1 MAINLDKLY
10 ANACENLKTICY
22 GYQHED
28 KSVADSGGELYESVL
43 KDPGLYSRWHPALAP
58 AIEIYCM
65 ASEEMNKSK
74 GGSAY
79 TILKKFIKG
88 IPDYRRDLCGAWLDS
103 DGRQC
108 VCDGYRAVRLN
119 VPVDGLK
126 QVETPTPFDLD
137 KVYPTEPQPTTLD
150 LPTSSELRAYI
161 ADPNS
166 KRTSDGKVLYDFGAG
181 LPWVD
186 AKWLKDM
193 VDLLPGAVVTCD
205 GLMKPIVFKS
215 ERGDGLLL
223 PVRKSAA

>member
-1 MAINLDKLY
+1 MSINIEKLY
-10 ANACENLKTICY
+10 TNACDVLRYACIHL
-22 GYQHED
+22 Q
-28 KSVADSGGELYESVL
+28 GEKDGLTFYEKVT
-43 KDPGLYSRWHPALAP
+43 KDPELWLKSAYIGDVTSAL
-58 AIEIYCM
+58 EIWCM
-65 ASEEMNKSK
+65 AKEEISKSK

-88 IPDYRRDLCGAWLDS
+88 IPDYRRDLCGAWIDA

-108 VCDGYRAVRLN
+108 VCDGYRAVRLT

-126 QVETPTPFDLD
+126 QAETPTPFDLA

-150 LPTSSELRAYI
+150 LPSPAELRAYI

-166 KRTSDGKVLYDFGAG
+166 KRTSDGRVLYDFGAG
-181 LPWVD
+181 LPLVD

-193 VDLLPGAVVTCD
+193 VDLLPGAVATCD
-205 GLMKPIVFKS
+205 GLTKPIVFKS

>member
-1 MAINLDKLY
+1 MAINIEKLY
-10 ANACENLKTICY
+10 TNACEVLRNACIHL
-22 GYQHED
+22 Q
-28 KSVADSGGELYESVL
+28 GEKDGIAFYEKVT
-43 KDPGLYSRWHPALAP
+43 KDPELWLKSPYIGDVTSALEIWHMAKE
-58 AIEIYCM
+58 EI
-65 ASEEMNKSK
+65 SKSK

-79 TILKKFIKG
+79 TILKKFIKA
-88 IPDYRRDLCGAWLDS
+88 IPDYRRDLCGAWLDA

-126 QVETPTPFDLD
+126 QVETPTPFDLS

-150 LPTSSELRAYI
+150 LQSSAELRAYI

-166 KRTSDGKVLYDFGAG
+166 ISTSDGTILYDFGEN
-181 LPWVD
+181 LPWVK

-193 VDLLPGAVVTCD
+193 VDLLPDAEATCD
-205 GLMKPIVFKS
+205 GLSKPIVFKS
-215 ERGDGLLL
+215 DKGDGLLL